1 MKEKHK
7 PRATLLPYKS
17 PIHMFLNK
25 VIRLEWMGIIMT
37 IKINGG
43 KNKVLKRFLYNV
55 YFQKKYIRFLFQYCR
70 KNLRKDGLMQGD
82 FEEWVLD

>member
-1 MKEKHK
+1 VKEKHK

-55 YFQKKYIRFLFQYCR
+55 YFQKKYIRFLFQYRR